1 MRAAS
6 PFGVPHCRD
15 LLYCEKE
22 DPSHGGHGKCIVGW
36 SSVTPDAVGEAHRV
50 TSRSVTVVGSA
61 GLAMPL
67 GRLVASEDVGDYMS
81 RKRPSFHTKEQFA
94 VFLERMQV
102 PLDSES
108 DSKFSQAVA
117 KLIRNGNPGPQTDAN
132 ARIPPPPAA
141 GAEDLETTR
150 VTARKAEP
158 GRDRLPPKP
167 DFEAIESAARD
178 TVQARTA
185 LLTLL
190 GDLVLSWSNNES
202 LLIYVLMILLE
213 TDEQS
218 AAITFATLNTTRAR
232 MDLVHRLLLLK
243 VRDRAIRSSVEGV
256 MDRFSE
262 ANKVRNELIHAM
274 YSVSAGGEITHT
286 HLMRFVEKRGE
297 ISFGDRQAMDR
308 KRLDSIGQ
316 TCAEL
321 KRLNRDLWD
330 LLPRLQASVGQHG
343 ATGRSSQ

>member
-1 MRAAS
+1 
-6 PFGVPHCRD
+6 
-15 LLYCEKE
+15 
-22 DPSHGGHGKCIVGW
+22 
-36 SSVTPDAVGEAHRV
+36 
-50 TSRSVTVVGSA
+50 
-61 GLAMPL
+61 
-67 GRLVASEDVGDYMS
+67 MS
-81 RKRPSFHTKEQFA
+81 RKRPSFHTEEQFA
-94 VFLERMQV
+94 VFLEKMQV

-117 KLIRNGNPGPQTDAN
+117 KLIRNGNPGAQTDAN
-132 ARIPPPPAA
+132 ARSPSPPAA
-141 GAEDLETTR
+141 SPAPDSPDTTR
-150 VTARKAEP
+150 PAARKAELA
-158 GRDRLPPKP
+158 RDRLPPKP
-167 DFEAIESAARD
+167 DFEAIESAARE

-213 TDEQS
+213 TDEPS

-232 MDLVHRLLLLK
+232 MDLVHRLLMLK
-243 VRDRAIRSSVEGV
+243 VRDRGIRNSIESV

-274 YSVSAGGEITHT
+274 YSVSASGEITHT

-308 KRLDSIGQ
+308 KRLDGISQ

-330 LLPRLQASVGQHG
+330 LLPRLQAAVGQQG
-343 ATGRSSQ
+343 VTSRGSQ

>member
-1 MRAAS
+1 
-6 PFGVPHCRD
+6 
-15 LLYCEKE
+15 
-22 DPSHGGHGKCIVGW
+22 
-36 SSVTPDAVGEAHRV
+36 
-50 TSRSVTVVGSA
+50 
-61 GLAMPL
+61 
-67 GRLVASEDVGDYMS
+67 MS

-94 VFLERMQV
+94 VFLEKMQV

-117 KLIRNGNPGPQTDAN
+117 KLIRNGNPGPHTDAN
-132 ARIPPPPAA
+132 PPIPPPPPA
-141 GAEDLETTR
+141 GAEDLEATR

-158 GRDRLPPKP
+158 GDRLPPKP

-232 MDLVHRLLLLK
+232 MDLVRRLLLLK
-243 VRDRAIRSSVEGV
+243 VRDRTIRGSVEGV
-256 MDRFSE
+256 MDRFNE

-308 KRLDSIGQ
+308 RRLDSIGQ

-330 LLPRLQASVGQHG
+330 LLPRLQASVGQRG
-343 ATGRSSQ
+343 ATGHSSQ